1 MSAPAAGE
9 AGVHAPPAGV
19 HDAPECPSAQ
29 AAALP
34 RAEAADGKAAHAEH
48 DGDEHAAPPK
58 RFSSLNINQRFL
70 HAAHAAPKT
79 VEKVPEHDEKSA
91 DARGS
96 PRLVTAMP
104 RAAAAHAPAADAR
117 AAPAPAAAPAAPRV
131 PWGKVQPAPPVRPAL
146 SSQDFPTAAE
156 VMEAERKAE
165 ERAAAAAAEEAARH
179 HTAQEELERFRSS
192 VKSEEHWDEMN
203 EEEEDALDDVVEFGD
218 GTQYKISEVEHEQ
231 AARKNTPPSQP
242 AWTGGPWRGGAQASR
257 PAAAPPA
264 RTPVAPPP
272 ARAPL
277 HPTSHAVPPAAPVT
291 SWGPLAQRH
300 STLTGKPLPKV
311 EPPPPA
317 KDSAE
322 LAAEQHNEMQTAAER
337 ARRRREEDE
346 RAREA
351 ERERARQ
358 KAAQIEAQLRAA
370 EEAKRAQQ
378 ERERRER
385 DERARAVEQA
395 KREAR
400 ERERRARDE
409 HARQRLEREARE
421 REAREREA
429 REREARERWARR
441 SIETAQLHP
450 EPAVSRTELILED
463 APVWRQYRV
472 RLCRVHHARRA
483 PSQAAASGAHP
494 RDAPTFQFSFD
505 PPLDYYKVTPR
516 TTADDVLFPP
526 RRLRVQ
532 LPSQRLSRAVHTVP
546 RPPVCASVD
555 HHAPFD
561 DTRLLRAMVGDV
573 ESDPM
578 HALFAEDEA
587 RVQLPG
593 AAPPRRRAPR
603 VKLPPASSWR
613 QRTGQLGGGV
623 AAAAAAAAAT
633 SPPPLGSLGYPGL
646 FQRPLAEPFAPL
658 LDGAAQGTW
667 GTSPLTFPLIAPAAP
682 ETLDPLKS
690 VWTQSDAA
698 PSQPAQPKNSLRE
711 IADDALPAPLPLS
724 MHELRDDE
732 RAPSKLDVFA
742 SPFQP
747 GAADAPRR
755 DKWAFRSTLPPYYMP
770 TYPSRRRDETDVG
783 YALPTDYS
791 EFLSEW

>member
-1 MSAPAAGE
+1 MHNRRKLEELAELVVEVHRHLHPLEERSKALKDELRHYEGQSHQTKDGSTVKKTFLASATAVALVGGGYGYLALVNDGGLDLGLPGLDGGASDREAAPIAMALTPAMPKMQADEGMAAYDQALAQIDAGEPGGLETLKRAANLGHAPAQAHLASLYQNGDVAPVDLAESRRWARRAAEGGDPRGMHIYAMELYDGVGGE
-9 AGVHAPPAGV
+9 RN
-19 HDAPECPSAQ
+19 
-29 AAALP
+29 
-34 RAEAADGKAAHAEH
+34 RAEAMTWLQRAAERGLVDSQYNVARLYEN
-48 DGDEHAAPPK
+48 GDEGIAPNPTEALK
-58 RFSSLNINQRFL
+58 WYMI
-70 HAAHAAPKT
+70 A
-79 VEKVPEHDEKSA
+79 
-91 DARGS
+91 ARGGDQ
-96 PRLVTAMP
+96 PAQEAVTRLRPTASATAQRAA
-104 RAAAAHAPAADAR
+104 RAAAETAR
-117 AAPAPAAAPAAPRV
+117 V
-131 PWGKVQPAPPVRPAL
+131 
-146 SSQDFPTAAE
+146 
-156 VMEAERKAE
+156 
-165 ERAAAAAAEEAARH
+165 
-179 HTAQEELERFRSS
+179 
-192 VKSEEHWDEMN
+192 
-203 EEEEDALDDVVEFGD
+203 
-218 GTQYKISEVEHEQ
+218 
-231 AARKNTPPSQP
+231 
-242 AWTGGPWRGGAQASR
+242 
-257 PAAAPPA
+257 
-264 RTPVAPPP
+264 
-272 ARAPL
+272 
-277 HPTSHAVPPAAPVT
+277 
-291 SWGPLAQRH
+291 
-300 STLTGKPLPKV
+300 
-311 EPPPPA
+311 
-317 KDSAE
+317 SA
-322 LAAEQHNEMQTAAER
+322 QTAR
-337 ARRRREEDE
+337 SD
-346 RAREA
+346 
-351 ERERARQ
+351 
-358 KAAQIEAQLRAA
+358 
-370 EEAKRAQQ
+370 
-378 ERERRER
+378 R
-385 DERARAVEQA
+385 DA
-395 KREAR
+395 
-400 ERERRARDE
+400 
-409 HARQRLEREARE
+409 
-421 REAREREA
+421 EA